1 MTTRALADLRPT
13 PASPG
18 LWIAAVPS
26 PRGSFACA
34 CGHIEH
40 AAGARDVQRLVA
52 RHQEHRDHCAPTAP
66 AAVPAV
72 SLPTENAAR
81 TGSHI
86 RAIQGKINTDGVDR
100 AA

>member
-1 MTTRALADLRPT
+1 MTTRAPADLRPT

-34 CGHIEH
+34 CGYTEH
-40 AAGARDVQRLVA
+40 AAGPRDVQRLVA

-66 AAVPAV
+66 VAA
-72 SLPTENAAR
+72 LPTENARR
-81 TGSHI
+81 TGSRI
-86 RAIQGKINTDGVDR
+86 RAIQGKINTGEANR